1 MGTLRIAWSTG
12 DKETGEMWVLA
23 DAPTE
28 LARERW
34 MATERERGREREG
47 FIKKRGGA
55 VSADAMALLL

>member
-1 MGTLRIAWSTG
+1 
-12 DKETGEMWVLA
+12 MWVLS
-23 DAPTE
+23 DAPAE

-34 MATERERGREREG
+34 MATGGERGRGREG